1 MPNKH
6 INFFE
11 FNNTIFSMIREI
23 SHKIDLLLQE
33 TANKLDLTP
42 LQLKIIIALYSS
54 DEDVSIGNLGKTIGV
69 TGGNISNICK
79 KLEKK
84 GFVNRIR
91 SEEDERVV
99 NVRLTETGIQA
110 SKELGEYFY
119 KIREEFPDDG
129 VDVNLETIVEELKEL
144 DILLDKYI
152 SRRAIWI
159 KNQEKISPYS
169 IIG

>member
-11 FNNTIFSMIREI
+11 YNNTIFSMIREI
-23 SHKIDLLLQE
+23 AHKIDLLLQD

-42 LQLKIIIALYSS
+42 LQLKIIIALYSA
-54 DEDVSIGNLGKTIGV
+54 DKDVSIGTLGKTIGV

-99 NVRLTETGIQA
+99 NVRLTETGIAA
-110 SKELGEYFY
+110 SKEIGEYFY
-119 KIREEFPDDG
+119 KLREEFPDDG

-144 DILLDKYI
+144 DKLLDKYI
-152 SRRAIWI
+152 SR
-159 KNQEKISPYS
+159 S
-169 IIG
+169 II

>member
-1 MPNKH
+1 MPDKH

-23 SHKIDLLLQE
+23 SHKIDLLLQD
-33 TANKLDLTP
+33 TSNSLDLTP

-54 DEDVSIGNLGKTIGV
+54 DSDVSIGNLGRAIGV

-84 GFVNRIR
+84 GFVDRVR

-99 NVRLTETGIQA
+99 NVRLTETGIAA

-119 KIREEFPDDG
+119 KIREEFPDDA
-129 VDVNLETIVEELKEL
+129 VDVNLETIVEELREL

-152 SRRAIWI
+152 SRR
-159 KNQEKISPYS
+159 S
-169 IIG
+169 I

>member
-6 INFFE
+6 IKFFE

-54 DEDVSIGNLGKTIGV
+54 DKDVSIGNLGKTIGV

-129 VDVNLETIVEELKEL
+129 VDVNLEIIVEELKEL

-152 SRRAIWI
+152 SRRAI
-159 KNQEKISPYS
+159 
-169 IIG
+169 

>member
-1 MPNKH
+1 MPDKH

-23 SHKIDLLLQE
+23 SHKIDLLLQD
-33 TANKLDLTP
+33 TANSLDLTP
-42 LQLKIIIALYSS
+42 LQLKIIIALYSAN
-54 DEDVSIGNLGKTIGV
+54 EDVSIGNLGKAIGV

-84 GFVNRIR
+84 GFVDRIR

-99 NVRLTETGIQA
+99 NVRLTETGIAA

-119 KIREEFPDDG
+119 KMREEFPDDA
-129 VDVNLETIVEELKEL
+129 VDVNLETIVEELREL

-152 SRRAIWI
+152 SRR
-159 KNQEKISPYS
+159 S
-169 IIG
+169 I

>member
-11 FNNTIFSMIREI
+11 YNNTIFSMIREI
-23 SHKIDLLLQE
+23 AHKIDLLLQD

-42 LQLKIIIALYSS
+42 LQLKIIIALYSA
-54 DEDVSIGNLGKTIGV
+54 DKDVSIGTLGKIIGV

-99 NVRLTETGIQA
+99 NVRLTETGIAA

-119 KIREEFPDDG
+119 KLREEFPDDG

-144 DILLDKYI
+144 DKLLDKYI
-152 SRRAIWI
+152 SR
-159 KNQEKISPYS
+159 S
-169 IIG
+169 II

>member
-11 FNNTIFSMIREI
+11 FNNTIFSIIREI

-33 TANKLDLTP
+33 TANNLDLTP

-54 DEDVSIGNLGKTIGV
+54 DTDVSIGNLGKTIGV

-99 NVRLTETGIQA
+99 NVRLTETGIAA

-119 KIREEFPDDG
+119 KIREEFPDDD

-144 DILLDKYI
+144 DALLDKYI
-152 SRRAIWI
+152 SRR
-159 KNQEKISPYS
+159 
-169 IIG
+169 II

>member
-1 MPNKH
+1 MPDKH

-33 TANKLDLTP
+33 TANSLDLTP

-54 DEDVSIGNLGKTIGV
+54 DRDVSIGNLGKTIGV

-84 GFVNRIR
+84 GFVDRIR

-99 NVRLTETGIQA
+99 NVRLTETGIAA
-110 SKELGEYFY
+110 SKDLGEYFY
-119 KIREEFPDDG
+119 KIREEIPDDA
-129 VDVNLETIVEELKEL
+129 VDVNLEIIVEELREL

-152 SRRAIWI
+152 SRR
-159 KNQEKISPYS
+159 S
-169 IIG
+169 I